1 MLLNERHCSDAT
13 VKFRRGEDDD
23 ACIEV
28 TMVHKWCMLHSGTIA
43 IRITI
48 QFRFL
53 AEVWLTRRRSCED
66 SEMGFK

>member
-1 MLLNERHCSDAT
+1 MMLPSNSE
-13 VKFRRGEDDD
+13 RGEDDD
-23 ACIEV
+23 DCIEV
-28 TMVHKWCMLHSGTIA
+28 KIIGAQMVHAAQRSIA

-66 SEMGFK
+66 SEMRFK